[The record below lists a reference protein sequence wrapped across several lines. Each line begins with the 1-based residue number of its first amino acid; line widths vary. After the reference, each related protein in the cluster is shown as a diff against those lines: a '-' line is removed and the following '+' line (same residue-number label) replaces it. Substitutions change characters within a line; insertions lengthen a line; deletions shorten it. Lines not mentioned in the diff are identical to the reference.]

1 MEGEVS
7 VPAVWKEEGKR
18 VSKSRWSAAYCID
31 RIWIQL
37 SRKRMQTWLRLE
49 ALCVRSRTCVWVTV
63 CANVCESVYQCVI
76 VRVCA
81 NVCEGVTVCNGVCVC
96 VTVCVPMCLRV

>member
-37 SRKRMQTWLRLE
+37 SRKRMQTRLRLE
-49 ALCVRSRTCVWVTV
+49 ALCVRSRTCVRVLV
-63 CANVCESVYQCVI
+63 CVSMC
-76 VRVCA
+76 VRVCIS
-81 NVCEGVTVCNGVCVC
+81 V
-96 VTVCVPMCLRV
+96 